1 MRTKYGYRGSI
12 SQNCP
17 RLLKKSKTISLFILR
32 LLMTVELAV
41 ADDSPESMTGLEYL
55 FKHLSSCSA
64 KLELPSREFTLNVTK
79 NSGGK
84 KPKTVGFKLTN
95 GKLLQK
101 SGAAKTEGS
110 PNNCEYRSDDT
121 ISCYISILDWH
132 ATYEGEI
139 NHAEL
144 GNGKFDLNITLK
156 KWQLRQNPAHIWIY
170 MEFTENSTGG
180 VKNLLPQRTAFLDGF
195 RGVFIYIHRGI
206 SSDRYTRTTPSDF
219 VPFATAKPAFKDLP
233 MFEGNTSL
241 SKSAWVELNKTVW
254 WDIKFDLMS
263 AMMTEYEVW
272 VQEEILYY

>member
-101 SGAAKTEGS
+101 SGAEKTEGS

-121 ISCYISILDWH
+121 ISCYISILEWH
-132 ATYEGEI
+132 ATYKGEI
-139 NHAEL
+139 NHTEL
-144 GNGKFDLNITLK
+144 GNGNFDLNITLK

-170 MEFTENSTGG
+170 MEFTENPT
-180 VKNLLPQRTAFLDGF
+180 
-195 RGVFIYIHRGI
+195 
-206 SSDRYTRTTPSDF
+206 DRYTRTTPSDF
-219 VPFATAKPAFKDLP
+219 VPFATAKPAFEDLP
-233 MFEGNTSL
+233 MFDENTSL